1 MLLHSGLPRQTLLQ
15 TAYQP
20 YPAAAAAFA
29 AAVAAFAAAVAAA
42 AFAAAVAAGDTAH
55 AAVQWQRGWG
65 WVR

>member
-29 AAVAAFAAAVAAA
+29 AAIAAA